1 MKKLTSQIRFNWVV
15 LVFIY
20 LVVIAGSLVRVTGSG
35 MGCPDWPKCFGYW
48 IPPTSD
54 EVLPENYQENY
65 VAYRVKKID
74 RFSGFLNKIGL
85 SKTADQVKNDPNL
98 TNEQPF
104 NAAKT
109 WTEYGNRLCGALAG
123 LGMLIGWGWVTFR
136 TKFRKIKW
144 IYTINLFI
152 LVVQAW
158 FGSIVVAS
166 NLVPWTITLHMFL
179 ALVIIG
185 LHLWVIHLLQIERA
199 KQETDKPLPVLVF
212 PKWFT
217 VLLIISTIITTY
229 QMFLGTQVREM
240 IDEMTIQGY
249 TREDWT
255 SMLGLPYLIHRS
267 FAWLVLILIVFMTIY
282 NEANGKYKVIRII
295 GLMLLIELITGI
307 TLAYANMP
315 AVSQVAHLLFAAV
328 LFGVFLKIILNQYS
342 KLKK

>member
-1 MKKLTSQIRFNWVV
+1 MAQIRFNWIV
-15 LVFIY
+15 LAFIF

-48 IPPTSD
+48 IPPTDAS
-54 EVLPENYQENY
+54 VLPENYQENY
-65 VAYRVKKID
+65 VNYRVKKID
-74 RFSGFLNKIGL
+74 RFSGFLEKIGL
-85 SKTADQVKNDPNL
+85 SETAKNVKNDPNL
-98 TNEQPF
+98 LIEQPF

-123 LGMLIGWGWVTFR
+123 LGMLIGWGWVNFR

-144 IYTINLFI
+144 IYTINLLI

-166 NLVPWTITLHMFL
+166 NLVPWTITLHLFL
-179 ALVIIG
+179 ALVIIA
-185 LHLWVIHLLQIERA
+185 LQMWVIHLLQTERA
-199 KQETDKPLPVLVF
+199 KQDSNYNLPQLQF
-212 PKWFT
+212 PKWFNI
-217 VLLIISTIITTY
+217 LIIVSALLTAY

-249 TREDWT
+249 TRADWS

-267 FAWLVLILIVFMTIY
+267 FAWLVLLLIIAMTIF
-282 NEANGKYKVIRII
+282 NEANKKYKVIRWVGSI
-295 GLMLLIELITGI
+295 LLLELISGI

-315 AVSQVAHLLFAAV
+315 AISQVSHLLFATI
-328 LFGVFLKIILNQYS
+328 LFGLFTKIILNQYS
-342 KLKK
+342 RIASKNN